1 MFSPWRGESDKG
13 EEGSQVYTL
22 FRLPCHP
29 AVFVAGA
36 FFDGDLSRR
45 EGRGSH
51 LLAAAKDHQMA
62 RQEIKRCRAEIA
74 CQGLH
79 LWSLFRC
86 IALPSCA
93 FCVRSPFSAWPSRD
107 SFSGVVG
114 MKIVGSCSLLQVMAP
129 PIRLGF
135 GIVLASAIKTDEVLP
150 RLFQRSRTGAENS
163 LFCYVFVWSLGLVF
177 VWKLTLQK

>member
-1 MFSPWRGESDKG
+1 MVNDSGGYSVQHIRKRIVCQTNDKSDARLLLPATSPGADLTAAEPIFQEMVEQGPK
-13 EEGSQVYTL
+13 
-22 FRLPCHP
+22 
-29 AVFVAGA
+29 VAGA

-93 FCVRSPFSAWPSRD
+93 FCVRSPFSA
-107 SFSGVVG
+107 
-114 MKIVGSCSLLQVMAP
+114 
-129 PIRLGF
+129 
-135 GIVLASAIKTDEVLP
+135 
-150 RLFQRSRTGAENS
+150 
-163 LFCYVFVWSLGLVF
+163 
-177 VWKLTLQK
+177 